1 MRVMTTAYA
10 TCPLCEATCGLAVI
24 VEDGRIA
31 SVRGDREDVF
41 SRGFICPKGASIGAL
56 HADPDRLP
64 APLVKRHGAFVETSW
79 DDAFAEIDRRLPA
92 IRATHG
98 TEAVAAYIGNPGA
111 HSLSS
116 LLYGRVLLKTLG
128 TRNVYSASTVDQMPK
143 HLSSG
148 YLFGDPLSIPIPDVD
163 RTDFLLMLGANPLVS
178 NGSLLTAPD
187 MRGRL
192 KAIQQRGGRIVVVD
206 PKRTRTAE
214 LADEHLA
221 IRPGTDALLLAAL
234 VNVLFAEGR
243 VRLRELADHVVG
255 VTEIG
260 ALVSGFTPE
269 AVAPAVGLD
278 ADTIVRLAREL
289 AAADRAAVYGR
300 IGTTVQRF
308 GTLASWL
315 VDVLNVLTG
324 NLDREGGAMF
334 PLAVGGQA
342 NAAPGPRRAFRH
354 DRWRSRV
361 RNRPEVL
368 GELPVAT
375 LADEITTPGEGQVRA
390 LITIGGNPCLSTP
403 NADQLDAAFASLE
416 FMISLDPYLNETTRH
431 ADVILPGP
439 PPLAREHFDVVFHQL
454 SVRNVAHWTP
464 PAVPTDLPQE
474 WETMLR
480 LVGVLTGQGPAADVS
495 ALDDLVAADAAR
507 RAGLDVTEFAAR
519 RGPARLVDILVR
531 SGPYGITLADLEAA
545 PHGLD
550 LGPLRPRLPQL
561 LSTASGKIELAPPAI
576 TADLPRLRA
585 ELDRAPHEYVLIGR
599 RQLRSNNSWM
609 HNVEPLVGGDN
620 RCTAQLHP
628 DDAAKLGLAD
638 GALARISSRT
648 GSVTVP
654 VQLSDALRPGV
665 VSLPHGWGHGVDGVR
680 ARVASAHAGVNS
692 NVLADDRLLDELSG
706 TAVLNGIP
714 VEVVPA

>member
-1 MRVMTTAYA
+1 MTTAYA
-10 TCPLCEATCGLAVI
+10 ICPLCEATCGLAVS

-31 SVRGDREDVF
+31 SVRGDRDDVF
-41 SRGFICPKGASIGAL
+41 SRGYICPKGASIAAL
-56 HADPDRLP
+56 HDDPDRLR
-64 APLVKRHGAFVETSW
+64 APLVKRDGEFVETSW

-92 IRATHG
+92 IRAAHG
-98 TEAVAAYIGNPGA
+98 NDAVAAYVGNPGA

-116 LLYGRVLLKTLG
+116 LLYGRVLLKSLG
-128 TRNVYSASTVDQMPK
+128 TRNVYSASSVDQMPK
-143 HLSSG
+143 HLTSG

-163 RTDFLLMLGANPLVS
+163 RTEFLLVLGANPLVS

-192 KAIQQRGGRIVVVD
+192 KAIQKRGGRIVVVD

-243 VRLRELADHVVG
+243 VRLRELADHVNG
-255 VTEIG
+255 VDEIS
-260 ALVSGFTPE
+260 ALVSEFT
-269 AVAPAVGLD
+269 ADTVAAAVGLD
-278 ADTIVRLAREL
+278 AGTIVRLARDL

-308 GTLASWL
+308 GTLTSWL
-315 VDVLNVLTG
+315 VDVLNALTG
-324 NLDREGGAMF
+324 NLDRAGGAMF
-334 PLAVGGQA
+334 PLAIGGQT
-342 NAAPGPRRAFRH
+342 NAAPGPRRPFRH

-361 RNRPEVL
+361 NDRPEVL

-390 LITIGGNPCLSTP
+390 LITLGGNPCLSTP
-403 NADQLDAAFASLE
+403 NSAQLDAAFGSLE
-416 FMISLDPYLNETTRH
+416 FMVSIDPYLNETTRH

-454 SVRNVAHWTP
+454 SVRNVAHWT
-464 PAVPTDLPQE
+464 APTLPTELPQE

-480 LVGVLTGQGPAADVS
+480 LVGVVTGQGPAADVA
-495 ALDDLVAADAAR
+495 ALDDLVAADAAAR
-507 RAGLDVTEFAAR
+507 VGLDLAVAGDR
-519 RGPARLVDILVR
+519 RGPARLVDLLVR
-531 SGPYGITLADLEAA
+531 SGPYGLSLADLEAA

-550 LGPLRPRLPQL
+550 LGPLRPRIPSV
-561 LSTASGKIELAPPAI
+561 LSTASGRIELAPPAL

-585 ELDRAPHEYVLIGR
+585 ELDRAPHEFVLIGR

-628 DDAAKLGLAD
+628 DDAAKLGLVD
-638 GALARISSRT
+638 GALARITSRT
-648 GSVTVP
+648 GSLTVP
-654 VQLSDALRPGV
+654 VQVTDALRPGV
-665 VSLPHGWGHGVDGVR
+665 VSVPHGWGHDVDGVR
-680 ARVASAHAGVNS
+680 AAVATAHAGVNS
-692 NVLADDRLLDELSG
+692 NVLADDRLLDEPSG